1 MASIVK
7 DMNGGLKSFLDEQA
21 KFPGTLTV
29 DITTFDTVVEK
40 PNSFAAVS
48 DVKFPVI
55 VPRGGTALYDALGST
70 VVSLGESLAKLPEE
84 RRPAKVIVL
93 VITDGQENSSQ
104 EYRGKEGADRV
115 KALVETQRND
125 FQWEFIFLGANIDS
139 FDVAGGLGFA
149 KGATI
154 NYGANAGD
162 VSNVLRSTSSYVN
175 ATRSGLAAN
184 FTEEDREES
193 VANLTK

>member
-1 MASIVK
+1 MTDSQDTHIAVVADRSGSMASIVK

-84 RRPAKVIVL
+84 RRPQMCL
-93 VITDGQENSSQ
+93 
-104 EYRGKEGADRV
+104 
-115 KALVETQRND
+115 
-125 FQWEFIFLGANIDS
+125 
-139 FDVAGGLGFA
+139 
-149 KGATI
+149 
-154 NYGANAGD
+154 
-162 VSNVLRSTSSYVN
+162 
-175 ATRSGLAAN
+175 
-184 FTEEDREES
+184 
-193 VANLTK
+193 